1 VEKIRARLT
10 ELFVLTDGY
19 LQVPKKRELPSAQ
32 NLKENADAFAQALN
46 KYLAEY
52 EKAGIYPKHIAAF
65 LFGVWHIVIQKRRFK
80 R

>member
-1 VEKIRARLT
+1 MEKIRARLT

-52 EKAGIYPKHIAAF
+52 EKAGICPKHFENMTEFVENYNKKISED
-65 LFGVWHIVIQKRRFK
+65 I
-80 R
+80 

>member
-1 VEKIRARLT
+1 MEKIRARLT

-52 EKAGIYPKHIAAF
+52 EKVGICPKHFESMTEFVEDYNKKISED
-65 LFGVWHIVIQKRRFK
+65 I
-80 R
+80 

>member
-52 EKAGIYPKHIAAF
+52 EKAGIYPKHFENMTEFVEDYNKKISED
-65 LFGVWHIVIQKRRFK
+65 I
-80 R
+80 